1 MKNWGWRQYL
11 IIGVAV
17 IAVLILGRALEWWGG
32 SKGIEVEL
40 AAAEVR
46 TIQAKVSNSGVI
58 QPDVEVPISPDVSG
72 EVVSVHVK
80 EGEYVRKG
88 QLLFTIRPDNLKA
101 VFDQS
106 MATLNTS
113 RADYANA
120 KAALVVSESNRSQ
133 DSINL
138 ERNRPLFEQKVISQ
152 QDWENLKLR
161 YRVSSAQV
169 EQNKQQMQAAYF
181 RIRSAEATNRQAAD
195 NLSRT
200 SVYAS
205 MAGTVTKMEAKV
217 GQRAVG
223 VGMMAGTEIA
233 KVADLTRMEVI
244 VDVNENDIVNVNIGD
259 SAQVEVDAF
268 PNKRFKARV
277 TEIAYSANVSGLG
290 NVDQITNYKV
300 SVLIEP
306 SSYLKDADVMRG
318 IDPRNQSPFRPGMT
332 AVVNV
337 FTEQAPNVVAVPL
350 GAVTIDRSGEG
361 DKAKPQA
368 SGAPAA
374 PGAGAQP
381 SSKSLANIQR
391 SQEIVYVYDSTT
403 KKVSAVPV
411 SSGLA
416 DDDYIEI
423 KKGLESGQRVVKG
436 PYQAVAKLLKDG
448 TVVRVKKAESR
459 RKSS

>member
-1 MKNWGWRQYL
+1 
-11 IIGVAV
+11 
-17 IAVLILGRALEWWGG
+17 
-32 SKGIEVEL
+32 
-40 AAAEVR
+40 
-46 TIQAKVSNSGVI
+46 
-58 QPDVEVPISPDVSG
+58 
-72 EVVSVHVK
+72 
-80 EGEYVRKG
+80 
-88 QLLFTIRPDNLKA
+88 
-101 VFDQS
+101 
-106 MATLNTS
+106 
-113 RADYANA
+113 
-120 KAALVVSESNRSQ
+120 
-133 DSINL
+133 
-138 ERNRPLFEQKVISQ
+138 
-152 QDWENLKLR
+152 
-161 YRVSSAQV
+161 
-169 EQNKQQMQAAYF
+169 
-181 RIRSAEATNRQAAD
+181 
-195 NLSRT
+195 
-200 SVYAS
+200 
-205 MAGTVTKMEAKV
+205 
-217 GQRAVG
+217 
-223 VGMMAGTEIA
+223 
-233 KVADLTRMEVI
+233 MEVI
-244 VDVNENDIVNVNIGD
+244 VDVNENDIVNVGIGD

-448 TVVRVKKAESR
+448 TVVRVKKAENR